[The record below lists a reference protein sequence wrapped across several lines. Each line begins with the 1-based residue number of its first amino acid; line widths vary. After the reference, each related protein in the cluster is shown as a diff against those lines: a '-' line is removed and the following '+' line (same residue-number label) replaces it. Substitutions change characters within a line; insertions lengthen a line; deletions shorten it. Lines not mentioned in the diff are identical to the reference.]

1 MCLRAAAEHPQVL
14 LQLHRNF
21 FTEALSDF
29 DNFTYRHK
37 YAPSVLA
44 TYLSAS
50 RLVAT
55 IGIMLHR
62 EPQLSKR
69 FMCIW
74 FNAFSAA
81 VSDS

>member
-1 MCLRAAAEHPQVL
+1 MCLRAKAGHPQVL

-29 DNFTYRHK
+29 DAFTYRHK

-44 TYLSAS
+44 TFLSAS

-55 IGIMLHR
+55 LEIMLRR

-69 FMCIW
+69 FMCFW
-74 FNAFSAA
+74 FNAFSGA